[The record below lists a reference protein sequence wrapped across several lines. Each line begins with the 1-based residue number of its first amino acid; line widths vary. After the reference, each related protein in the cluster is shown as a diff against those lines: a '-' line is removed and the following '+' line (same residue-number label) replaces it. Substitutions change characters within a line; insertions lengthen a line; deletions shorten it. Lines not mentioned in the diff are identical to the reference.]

1 MSRRPSGTEPPVLV
15 PSVPRWPRW
24 ACPEDQREQDGCATA
39 VQVGAALA
47 ALDAAVAPAPPY
59 AGAWASR
66 LALAAAAG
74 AVARDGRLEDEAA
87 LRDLVAFSPELP
99 AGPVTA
105 VVRAHLWLVAG
116 APGHRWS
123 AVPELI
129 AGFRVRDDA
138 LPDALAGRLA
148 AAAAAVC
155 PLAATAAAVQAVLT
169 VRPGRGALALWA
181 ADVTLSRWLGWDHG
195 LPLVTL
201 GFRQRGGA
209 LDALASADDPRLAGC
224 VLHGATRAFDGFVL
238 LGYRS
243 SGLQALRAR
252 LRARAAGAVIDR
264 LLARDAL
271 SVAGVRDLIPERAA
285 RRLFDRLTDLGGVR
299 ELTGRSTARLYGL

>member
-1 MSRRPSGTEPPVLV
+1 MLV

-24 ACPEDQREQDGCATA
+24 ARPEDQREQDGSAYP

-47 ALDAAVAPAPPY
+47 ALDAAVTASVPY
-59 AGAWASR
+59 ACAWASR
-66 LALAAAAG
+66 MALAAAAG

-87 LRDLVAFSPELP
+87 LRDLVAFTPELP
-99 AGPVTA
+99 AGPVTV
-105 VVRAHLWLVAG
+105 VVRAHLWLAAG

-129 AGFRVRDDA
+129 AGFGVRDDA
-138 LPDALAGRLA
+138 LPHALAGHLA
-148 AAAAAVC
+148 AAAC

-209 LDALASADDPRLAGC
+209 LDALATADDPRLAGC

-243 SGLQALRAR
+243 AALQALRTR